1 MRVTKNTH
9 ACIRF
14 EGDGVLVVD
23 PGSFGERDALD
34 GADAVLITH
43 EHADHLDVGLLREHL
58 EKHPGTA
65 VFAHAD
71 VAPKIEGGHVT
82 VVAAGED
89 FTAAGFRVSAHGGRH
104 AEIYTELPRV
114 ANLGFLIHDGGHS
127 VYVPGDSLHVPDAA
141 VDTLFVPLHAP
152 WLKLSE
158 SVEYVRAVRPGR
170 AFAVHDGFVTEA
182 GAAIYDGHLRRF
194 SDTDYAHL
202 SAGSVLP

>member
-34 GADAVLITH
+34 GADAVLVTH
-43 EHADHLDVGLLREHL
+43 EHADHLDVALLREHL
-58 EKHPGTA
+58 EKHPDTA

-82 VVAAGED
+82 VVAAGER
-89 FTAAGFRVSAHGGRH
+89 FTAAGFEVGAHGGRH

-114 ANLGFLIHDGGHS
+114 ANLGFLVSDGGHS
-127 VYVPGDSLHVPDAA
+127 VYVPGDSLEVPDAA
-141 VDTLFVPLHAP
+141 VDTLFVPFTAP

-158 SVEYVRAVRPGR
+158 AIGYVRAVRPGR
-170 AFAVHDGFVTEA
+170 AFAVHDGLVNDT
-182 GAAIYDGHLRRF
+182 GAKVYDAHLERF
-194 SDTDYAHL
+194 SGCAYTHL